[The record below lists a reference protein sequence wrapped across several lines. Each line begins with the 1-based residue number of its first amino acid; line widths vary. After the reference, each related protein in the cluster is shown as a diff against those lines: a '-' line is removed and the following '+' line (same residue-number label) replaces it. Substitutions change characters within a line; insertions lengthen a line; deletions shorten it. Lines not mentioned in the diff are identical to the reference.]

1 MRYCSKNNIIPALTL
16 ILAIVSGAAFASSGA
31 PKRAVFMQDNNAAVS
46 SYFTRLKGD
55 NLIFRQI
62 QNNTDKASSFD
73 IRDSG
78 TPEEVDTDKKNVRK
92 AFLYSFVVPGAGQ
105 IYTGSKIKAV
115 LFLGVEALGWTGY
128 FTYQGRGD
136 DKTGLFEDYADTYW
150 SDQRYD
156 DFLGT
161 IDTSTVHFTHHL
173 PETNTQQYYEMIGK
187 YDQFVYGWDD
197 TEPQPP
203 DYENIGI
210 AYSAHRLHYE
220 DMRHDAN
227 NQYDRATKSLIL
239 VMFNHLVS
247 GFEAAL
253 AAKRHNDRVDVL
265 AGGISIEAQM
275 TRIDYEQIPML
286 IVTYKF

>member
-1 MRYCSKNNIIPALTL
+1 VRYYSKNKIIPALTL
-16 ILAIVSGAAFASSGA
+16 ILAIVCGAAFASSGA
-31 PKRAVFMQDNNAAVS
+31 PKRAVFMQDNSAAVS
-46 SYFTRLKGD
+46 GYFTRLKGD
-55 NLIFRQI
+55 NLVFRRI
-62 QNNTDKASSFD
+62 QSSTDPSSSFD
-73 IRDSG
+73 IRNSG
-78 TPEEVDTDKKNVRK
+78 SPKEVDAGKKNVRK

-105 IYTGSKIKAV
+105 IYTGSEIKAV

-128 FTYQGRGD
+128 FTYQSGGD
-136 DKTGLFEDYADTYW
+136 DKTRFFESYADTYW
-150 SDQRYD
+150 SRQRYAG
-156 DFLGT
+156 FL
-161 IDTSTVHFTHHL
+161 DSVPPEYHFTHEL

-203 DYENIGI
+203 DYENIAI

-227 NQYDRATKSLIL
+227 KQYDRATKSLIL

-253 AAKRHNDRVDVL
+253 AAKRHNDRSDMF

-286 IVTYKF
+286 TVTYTF

>member
-1 MRYCSKNNIIPALTL
+1 MRYCSKNSIIPALTL

-31 PKRAVFMQDNNAAVS
+31 PKSTIFMQNNSAAVS
-46 SYFTRLKGD
+46 SYFTRLKGE

-62 QNNTDKASSFD
+62 QNNTDPSSSFD

-78 TPEEVDTDKKNVRK
+78 AAKEVDTDKKNVRK

-105 IYTGSKIKAV
+105 MYTGSKIKAV

-136 DKTGLFEDYADTYW
+136 DKTGIFEDYANTYW
-150 SDQRYD
+150 SRQQYAA
-156 DFLGT
+156 FL
-161 IDTSTVHFTHHL
+161 DSVPPEYHFTHEL
-173 PETNTQQYYEMIGK
+173 PATNTQQYYEMIGK

-227 NQYDRATKSLIL
+227 KQYDRATKSLIL

-253 AAKRHNDRVDVL
+253 SAKRHNDRVAMP

-275 TRIDYEQIPML
+275 ARIDYEQIPML
-286 IVTYKF
+286 TMTYTF

>member
-1 MRYCSKNNIIPALTL
+1 VRYCSKNNIIPALTL

-31 PKRAVFMQDNNAAVS
+31 PKSAIFTQNNNTAVS

-62 QNNTDKASSFD
+62 QKNTDKASSFD

-92 AFLYSFVVPGAGQ
+92 AFLYSFVIPGAGQ

-136 DKTGLFEDYADTYW
+136 DKTGLFENYANTYW
-150 SDQRYD
+150 SRQRYAG
-156 DFLGT
+156 FLE
-161 IDTSTVHFTHHL
+161 TVPPEHHFTHKL
-173 PETNTQQYYEMIGK
+173 PATNTQQYYEMIGK

-203 DYENIGI
+203 PYGDVAN

-253 AAKRHNDRVDVL
+253 AAKKHNDRADMF

-275 TRIDYEQIPML
+275 PRIDYEQIPML
-286 IVTYKF
+286 TMTYTF